1 LTWEILHLTISET
14 NTIHRRRFP
23 RCLGKEADGTRNA
36 VDCHR
41 VLAPLLFNSYA
52 NDQSKPKGAERFIYA
67 DLCLATQSHDFSEIE
82 STLSRYVEL
91 VHYDANHFRANP
103 IKTELCAFHLGSRDT
118 WRMLSIQWE
127 NAHVQ

>member
-1 LTWEILHLTISET
+1 
-14 NTIHRRRFP
+14 
-23 RCLGKEADGTRNA
+23 
-36 VDCHR
+36 

-103 IKTELCAFHLGSRDT
+103 IKTELCAFHLRSRDT

-127 NAHVQ
+127 NAHVQGRIKRGAIAPGPPLQGVPRDDIYLF